1 MTKAGNE
8 NDCDKRKENPIANA
22 NCLSKMCFWWAMPLL
37 KLGNERPLEDRDLYD
52 LQEVDSSAENRKIIE
67 GIWKQEN
74 DSKRNNLARGLLK
87 HFLINSKFAFLLM
100 FINMSARIAQAWVL
114 GLLMEQ
120 FGRFESNDSE
130 EAGSVDSK
138 KGYLYASLLALFG
151 LIAFPS
157 KQMQFF
163 ETYRLGMQLRIGI
176 IASIFAKALRL
187 PVGALHGAD
196 GISNGYIMN
205 LASTDVEK
213 FVYASVTSPFLF
225 LGPFFCIVI
234 LVIGILIIG
243 PVFAIGYVLLACL
256 IPLQIALGRKF
267 ALYRSQVA
275 AITDERVNFVS
286 QAISGVRIMKYNG
299 WEYNFRDR
307 IQKIRAREIATIQK
321 AGRYKALNEA
331 IFFSASISISVF
343 IFSIYD
349 AMGGELT
356 PKKAFSTMTL
366 LNIVQFILTKHVPNS
381 VMSLSESFIASG
393 RIQRFFSLNEQ
404 SHMESVPDP
413 VNVNT
418 GVNHIDSSEEKI
430 LKMSG
435 VTCRW
440 NSIQSSGASNSKLD
454 ENENDASPIALSDI
468 SLEFSTG
475 KLYCIIGKVAS
486 GKSALLQCLAGE
498 LSPTKGEISRRFV
511 KLSYAEQ
518 EPFIVDGTVKENILM
533 GCEFDDDV
541 YNDVINACGL
551 SQDLLNFLNGDD
563 TLVGDRGLQLSG
575 GQRARLGEKE
585 KSFSWKIRLS

>member
-1 MTKAGNE
+1 MTKACNE

-87 HFLINSKFAFLLM
+87 YFLTNSKFAFLLM

-130 EAGSVDSK
+130 EAGSVDTK

-163 ETYRLGMQLRIGI
+163 ETYRSGMQLRIGI

-187 PVGALHGAD
+187 PAGALHCAD

-213 FVYASVTSPFLF
+213 FVHASVTSPFLF

-307 IQKIRAREIATIQK
+307 IQKIRAREIVTIQK

-331 IFFSASISISVF
+331 IFYIGSISVSVF

-349 AMGGELT
+349 ALGGELT

-366 LNIVQFILTKHVPNS
+366 LNIVQFILTKRVPNS
-381 VMSLSESFIASG
+381 VISLSESFIASK

-404 SHMESVPDP
+404 ILSIQDP
-413 VNVNT
+413 
-418 GVNHIDSSEEKI
+418 GNHIDSSEETI

-440 NSIQSSGASNSKLD
+440 NSIESSGASNSKLD
-454 ENENDASPIALSDI
+454 EKEKENDASPIALSDI

-475 KLYCIIGKVAS
+475 KLYCVIGKVGS

-498 LSPTKGEISRRFV
+498 LSPTKGQIFRQFV

-533 GCEFDDDV
+533 GCELDDDV

-575 GQRARLGEKE
+575 GQRARLGENK
-585 KSFSWKIRLS
+585 KSFSWKIRLSYTDV